1 MRSATFS
8 LVLCSL
14 LCLSWSGSELLPA
27 LSLSGNQLAA
37 DEPVR
42 EAPAAPKD
50 APAKAT
56 PAKPDDAILKQMLER
71 VQNMEVRFP
80 DGQDGALA
88 ELRTT
93 PLIHYSDQIRNLPE
107 STLWVWQIDQVPVLF
122 CKVER
127 MENKQTG
134 AVTWQYCCVPT
145 SLDKADVTWKRDY
158 RWRAK
163 DPGFKWVAVA
173 DMAVPH
179 RQEGVRLTQ
188 LRDIARN
195 FVGEVTGG
203 PGAGSQQSRLLPRP
217 LHRFAS
223 PETKVVDGAVF
234 GLTSNGTNPD
244 VLLIVEA
251 LKEPVDGSSWRYAVV
266 GMTGDEVSV
275 KFKNKS
281 VWSKPYTRSPGD
293 HKSWLWYLSAK

>member
-1 MRSATFS
+1 MRSAT
-8 LVLCSL
+8 VLL
-14 LCLSWSGSELLPA
+14 ALCTLLPWLGPGLLST
-27 LSLSGNQLAA
+27 LSLYSNQLFA
-37 DEPVR
+37 DEPAR
-42 EAPAAPKD
+42 EATVPSQTEPSK
-50 APAKAT
+50 T
-56 PAKPDDAILKQMLER
+56 TTAKPDDAILKQMRER

-80 DGQDGALA
+80 DGKDGTLA

-107 STLWVWQIDQVPVLF
+107 STLWVWHIDQVPVLF

-163 DPGFKWVAVA
+163 DPGFKWIAVA
-173 DMAVPH
+173 DMPAPH
-179 RQEGVRLTQ
+179 RQEGLRLTQ

-203 PGAGSQQSRLLPRP
+203 PGAGSQQSTLLPRP

-223 PETKVVDGAVF
+223 PETKVLDGAVF

-251 LKEPVDGSSWRYAVV
+251 LKEPMEGSPWRFAVV

-281 VWSKPYTRSPGD
+281 VWSKPYTKSPGD
-293 HKSWLWYLSAK
+293 HKTWLWYLSAK